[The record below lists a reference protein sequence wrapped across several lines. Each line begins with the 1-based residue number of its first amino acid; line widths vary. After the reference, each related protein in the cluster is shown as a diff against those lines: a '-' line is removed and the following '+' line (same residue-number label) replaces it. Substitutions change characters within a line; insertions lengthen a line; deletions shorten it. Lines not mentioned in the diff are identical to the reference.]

1 MLDQNAPVRQQHDLI
16 QGDSSWHE
24 FRAQHIGASEIA
36 AVLGLS
42 KYTSRTE
49 LLKIKST
56 GIAPEIDANTQ
67 RIFNRGHE
75 TEAMARPIAEK
86 IIGDELYATT
96 WSFGRLSASCDGLN
110 MMETIGFEHK
120 QFNKALFEQVSA
132 GELPDSHMPQ
142 VQQCLLVTGA
152 EKWLFMVSDGTEEN
166 CAHMWVYP
174 EQSWFDRIEAAAEQF
189 YIDLANYSPEPEYIP
204 ATATLVDDLMLPS
217 IIVTGS
223 IAVESN
229 LELFGGALTDYIG
242 RINTSPETD
251 QDFVNINKAIKSLEK
266 AEEWLDKQE
275 EDVIAKFDDLNRTIS
290 LKNSLKELARENRL
304 TLQKIEKAK
313 KESCK
318 AEIVNKAK
326 VSLLDHVS
334 ALQAELTVTLHTPAV
349 NFADAIKGKSKLDA
363 MTDAVNTML
372 ANAKIAAD
380 GIAKDLREKHTWYF
394 EHAAAYSFLFSDMQ
408 QLIYKDFDSFK
419 AVAQNRI
426 LTHKEQEKAKAEA
439 AAKAQAEREERIRIE
454 AASAAKRE
462 FEQEQAK
469 AKADLESIEI
479 NPAVETAPIEII
491 PGVVIDQPVG
501 FKPAQQ
507 APGATALPTRKQIL
521 AVVGAK
527 FFLTDDESIQAIELA
542 FGTAQQ
548 EDA

>member
-1 MLDQNAPVRQQHDLI
+1 MERQQHELQ
-16 QGDSSWHE
+16 QGSSAWHD

-36 AVLGLS
+36 SVLGLS

-56 GIAPEIDANTQ
+56 GIAPDVDASTQ
-67 RIFNRGHE
+67 RIFDRGHE
-75 TEAMARPIAEK
+75 TEALARPIAES
-86 IIGDELYATT
+86 IIGDELYPTT
-96 WSFGRLSASCDGLN
+96 WSYDRLSASCDGLN
-110 MMETIGFEHK
+110 MMETVGFEHK

-132 GELPDSHMPQ
+132 GELPDTHMPQ

-174 EQSWFDRIEAAAEQF
+174 DQSWFDRIEAAAEQF
-189 YIDLANYSPEPEYIP
+189 YADLETFEPAQEYIP

-229 LELFGGALTDYIG
+229 LELFGGALTDFIG
-242 RINTSPETD
+242 RINKSPETD
-251 QDFVNINKAIKSLEK
+251 EDFVNINRAIKSLEK
-266 AEEWLDKQE
+266 AEDWLDKQE

-290 LKNSLKELARENRL
+290 LKNSLKELAKENRI

-326 VSLLDHVS
+326 AALLDHIS
-334 ALQAELTVTLHTPAV
+334 ALQAEITVTLHAPAV
-349 NFADAIKGKSKLDA
+349 NFADAIKRKSKLDA
-363 MTDAVNTML
+363 MTDAVSTML

-380 GIAKDLREKHTWYF
+380 AVAKDLREKLTWYN
-394 EHAAAYSFLFSDMQ
+394 ETAAKHLFLFSDLQ
-408 QLIYKDFDSFK
+408 HIAYTQIDHFK
-419 AVAQNRI
+419 MTVELRIAQ
-426 LTHKEQEKAKAEA
+426 HEEQEKSKAAA
-439 AAKAQAEREERIRIE
+439 AAKAQA
-454 AASAAKRE
+454 
-462 FEQEQAK
+462 
-469 AKADLESIEI
+469 KADMESIEVDPV
-479 NPAVETAPIEII
+479 NGNEPVEII
-491 PGVVIDQPVG
+491 PGVVTDQQTG

-507 APGATALPTRKQIL
+507 APNKTALPTREQII
-521 AVVGAK
+521 AAVGAK
-527 FFLTDDESIQAIELA
+527 FFLTKLEAVQAIELA
-542 FGTAQQ
+542 FDVNQ
-548 EDA
+548 EVV

>member
-1 MLDQNAPVRQQHDLI
+1 MERQQHDLI
-16 QGDSSWHE
+16 QGDSAWHD

-36 AVLGLS
+36 SVLGLS

-56 GIAPEIDANTQ
+56 GITPDVDANTQ
-67 RIFNRGHE
+67 RIFDRGHE
-75 TEAMARPIAEK
+75 TEALARPIAEA

-96 WSFGRLSASCDGLN
+96 WSYGRLSASCDGLN

-132 GELPDSHMPQ
+132 GELPDTHMPQ
-142 VQQCLLVTGA
+142 AQQCLLVTGA
-152 EKWLFMVSDGTEEN
+152 EKWLFMVSDGTENN
-166 CAHMWVYP
+166 CAHMWIYP

-229 LELFGGALTDYIG
+229 LELFGGALTDFIG

-304 TLQKIEKAK
+304 TLQKIEKSK

-326 VSLLDHVS
+326 TALLDHVS
-334 ALQAELTVTLHTPAV
+334 ALQAELTVTLYTPAV

-363 MTDAVNTML
+363 MTDAVSTML

-380 GIAKDLREKHTWYF
+380 SIAKDLREKMAWYLTMAEGAF
-394 EHAAAYSFLFSDMQ
+394 FLFNDLQSI
-408 QLIYKDFDSFK
+408 IYKQRDDFEMVVNTRISQHEENERLKAILKRWANISPKLDDFDIVEGQSLELQRLIEDTK
-419 AVAQNRI
+419 GGEVVSSQNT
-426 LTHKEQEKAKAEA
+426 L
-439 AAKAQAEREERIRIE
+439 
-454 AASAAKRE
+454 
-462 FEQEQAK
+462 
-469 AKADLESIEI
+469 
-479 NPAVETAPIEII
+479 
-491 PGVVIDQPVG
+491 
-501 FKPAQQ
+501 
-507 APGATALPTRKQIL
+507 
-521 AVVGAK
+521 
-527 FFLTDDESIQAIELA
+527 
-542 FGTAQQ
+542 
-548 EDA
+548 